1 MLIRREAVLSIT
13 VDVTRRFLREAARAD
28 SFLCARRSLYGVEPR
43 GDAEMTNYEMKAQAE
58 TAPEASTTNA
68 RSLSLF
74 AVTTPE
80 ARLQV
85 TRLHKA
91 VRRNWWLLA
100 AVLAISVASA
110 WLGMR

>member
-1 MLIRREAVLSIT
+1 
-13 VDVTRRFLREAARAD
+13 
-28 SFLCARRSLYGVEPR
+28 
-43 GDAEMTNYEMKAQAE
+43 MTNYEMKAQAE
-58 TAPEASTTNA
+58 TAPDASMTNS

-80 ARLQV
+80 ATLQV

-91 VRRNWWLLA
+91 VRHNWWLLA

-110 WLGMR
+110 WLGMRLQGWASFGASLGMSALSFIVGFKAVTNIIRETIYPPV